1 MSGPRDLRWFE
12 LTFPA
17 SLDANEVVGFMRSLA
32 ARSRR
37 GWLGG
42 GRAITFEIE
51 THGRDWQ
58 WRIGI
63 PEDDIAP
70 AIQQLRTHM
79 PQVGYQPNIRVT
91 PALARGVELR
101 LRSPLRSTRTD
112 APAAVSTAVLGAM
125 TSLGREERLV
135 VQWVVGPW
143 LPRSPVPNPADRD
156 HQPMPW
162 RLFESGLALDG
173 ESTGA
178 LRRKQTE
185 PVFGVVARIAVAAE
199 GRTRQEQLLR
209 RVFGGLQVAR
219 EPGVGLVRRI
229 ATGPAV
235 AARIARCA
243 LPVLEWPCALNAA
256 ELSSLIGWPI
266 GGPALP
272 GLTYQ
277 SSRLLPAPPRAVIAD
292 TVGTAVASTFL
303 DERLRRVA
311 AASYPGQT
319 GSLVLRPD
327 DALRHL
333 HVLGPTGSGKSHL
346 LTNLIA
352 QDIAAGRGVVVI
364 EPKSDLIEGV
374 LERIPAHRLD
384 DVVVLDGSGSDSPVG
399 INPLADVHP
408 ANRELVV
415 DQVLG
420 LLHSLWHESWGPRTN
435 DVLHAGLLTI
445 AASDHPSIVALPA
458 LFTNQQFRR
467 KAVAQALKSDPWG
480 LDAFWAWFEALSV
493 EQRAQVLGPVMS
505 KLRAFLLRP
514 TMRAILGQTDPR
526 FTVRQ
531 VFTERKVLL
540 VNLAKGSIGP
550 EAAAL
555 LGSIVM
561 AQLWHA
567 IQSRSGIDPA
577 RRHPVMVYVD
587 EFQDYIGGTTD
598 FADVLTQARGLG
610 VGVTVSHQHL
620 SQLDNTLRDAVLA
633 NAQSRVLFRLGH
645 RDARTMADGHPELT
659 PDDISGLGRFEIYT
673 SLVTDGTASS
683 YASGRTTEL
692 PGTISRPDDVR
703 TRSKWR
709 YGVPASNTDDALR
722 SLTNDASGA
731 VRQPDDGDGWGDE
744 FGVRRTP

>member
-12 LTFPA
+12 LTFPT
-17 SLDANEVVGFMRSLA
+17 SLDPDVVVGFMRSLA

-37 GWLGG
+37 GWLGR

-63 PEDDIAP
+63 PEHDVSP
-70 AIQQLRTHM
+70 VIQQLRTLM
-79 PQVGYQPNIRVT
+79 PQVGYQPTTRT
-91 PALARGVELR
+91 APALARGVELR
-101 LRSPLRSTRTD
+101 LRSPFRSTRTD
-112 APAAVSTAVLGAM
+112 LPTAVSAAVLGAM

-135 VQWVVGPW
+135 VQWTVGPW
-143 LPRSPVPNPADRD
+143 LPRSAVPNPTDRD
-156 HQPMPW
+156 RQPMPW
-162 RLFESGLALDG
+162 RLFESGVVLDS

-185 PVFGVVARIAVAAE
+185 PVFGVVGRIAVAAE
-199 GRTRQEQLLR
+199 GRARQEQLLR

-219 EPGVGLVRRI
+219 DPGVGLVRRV

-235 AARIARCA
+235 AARVARCA
-243 LPVLEWPCALNAA
+243 LPALEWPCALNAA
-256 ELSSLIGWPI
+256 ELGSLIGWPI

-272 GLTYQ
+272 GVTYQ
-277 SSRLLPAPPRAVIAD
+277 TSRLLPAPPRAVASD
-292 TVGTAVASTFL
+292 TVGMAVASTFL
-303 DERLRRVA
+303 DERLRRVGA
-311 AASYPGQT
+311 ATYPGQA
-319 GSLVLRPD
+319 GSLVLRPH
-327 DALRHL
+327 DALRHVHL
-333 HVLGPTGSGKSHL
+333 LGPSGSGKSHL
-346 LTNLIA
+346 LANLVV

-364 EPKSDLIEGV
+364 EPKSDLIERV

-384 DVVVLDGSGSDSPVG
+384 DVVVLDGSGADSPVG
-399 INPLADVHP
+399 INPLAGVHP
-408 ANRELVV
+408 GNRELVV
-415 DQVLG
+415 DQMLG
-420 LLHSLWHESWGPRTN
+420 LLHSLWRDSWGPRTN

-445 AASDHPSIVALPA
+445 AASDFPSLVALPA
-458 LFTNQQFRR
+458 LFTNDLFRR
-467 KAVAQALKSDPWG
+467 TAVARALRSNPWG

-514 TMRAILGQTDPR
+514 SMRAILGQTQPR
-526 FTVRQ
+526 FAMREVL
-531 VFTERKVLL
+531 TERKVLL
-540 VNLAKGSIGP
+540 VDLAKGSIGP
-550 EAAAL
+550 EASAL
-555 LGSIVM
+555 LGSIVL
-561 AQLWHA
+561 AQLWQA

-577 RRHPVMVYVD
+577 RRHPVMVHVD
-587 EFQDYIGGTTD
+587 EFQDYTHGTTD

-633 NAQSRVLFRLGH
+633 NAQSRVLFRLEH
-645 RDARTMADGHPELT
+645 RDARTMAEGHPELT
-659 PDDISGLGRFEIYT
+659 SNDLGGLGRYEIYT
-673 SLVTDGTASS
+673 SLVTDGTPSP

-692 PGTISRPDDVR
+692 PAPLSSAGDVR

-709 YGVPASNTDDALR
+709 YGVPASSTDEALR

-731 VRQPDDGDGWGDE
+731 TAKPDGDDDWGDE
-744 FGVRRTP
+744 FGVRRTT